1 MQLTT
6 AYLNGRYVPIRAD
19 AETEHSI
26 NPATGEP
33 IAQIQTSD
41 ADEVNAAVRY
51 AQAGPEQWAAKTA
64 GERSR
69 VLR

>member
-26 NPATGEP
+26 NPATGGP
-33 IAQIQTSD
+33 TTIGPDPKCAASD
-41 ADEVNAAVRY
+41 SSQPMLAC
-51 AQAGPEQWAAKTA
+51 
-64 GERSR
+64 
-69 VLR
+69 